1 MEFLSLLIVS
11 ILVWNSSGAE
21 LWSHLRNQKQAVR
34 AKAADIKLYLYTN
47 ENTQGEEVLSIEN
60 LDDLINS
67 NYYNHSLK
75 NIFIMHGWIGT
86 ILNDVNIETKA
97 AIFESGKPAN
107 IFVVD
112 WSIPAGQFYPF
123 AVWSIPSVGQIIAN
137 YIDKMIN
144 HFGID
149 GSDFILVGHSI
160 GAHLAGVVGSNLNGT
175 IGQIVG
181 LDPVWILFSIMDDIV
196 IMVIRPN

>member
-1 MEFLSLLIVS
+1 
-11 ILVWNSSGAE
+11 
-21 LWSHLRNQKQAVR
+21 
-34 AKAADIKLYLYTN
+34 
-47 ENTQGEEVLSIEN
+47 
-60 LDDLINS
+60 
-67 NYYNHSLK
+67 
-75 NIFIMHGWIGT
+75 MHGWIGT

-137 YIDKMIN
+137 YIDEMIN

-175 IGQIVG
+175 IGHIVE
-181 LDPVWILFSIMDDIV
+181 LDPVWEIFSDECRIESVTDGALYARR
-196 IMVIRPN
+196 RPSERYKDECLVKTVKHPPAAMIWS